1 MTDLLKDIGPDGL
14 LYCIFI
20 VVIVVSLMLD
30 LGIFRKPKE
39 LSYSSAAIQSLIWV
53 SLALAFGALIYFEE
67 GVNGKEYALQYISAY
82 LMEYSLSIDNIFVF
96 VLILTFFKVSKE
108 HYHKVLF
115 WGILG
120 AIVFRIIFILVGIVV
135 VEKFHW
141 VLYGFGVILIYTGY
155 KILMSGSEP
164 EVHPDQNII
173 YKFMKKYFNI
183 LPEEGG
189 GKFVIRRDGKK
200 YYSILFMVVAV
211 LAGTDLVFAI
221 DSIPAA
227 FSISQH
233 RMVVLTSNIFAVL
246 GLRAMFFLLMGAVN
260 KFDYLQQGISFVL
273 MFIGIK
279 MLIEIFDW
287 HIPTEL
293 SLGIIILM
301 LGSAI
306 VLSLLKTKGG
316 KLEE

>member
-1 MTDLLKDIGPDGL
+1 MDTDTMLF
-14 LYCIFI
+14 CIFG
-20 VVIVVSLMLD
+20 VVIVISIVLD

-39 LSYSSAAIQSLIWV
+39 LSNKSAAIQSLIWV
-53 SLALAFGALIYFEE
+53 SLALGFGALIYVEE
-67 GVNGKEYALQYISAY
+67 GKEIALQYISAY

-96 VLILTFFKVSKE
+96 VLILTFFKVSKQ

-120 AIVFRIIFILVGIVV
+120 AIIFRILFITVGIVV

-141 VLYGFGVILIYTGY
+141 ILYGFGVVLIYTGY

-164 EVHPDQNII
+164 EVHPDKNPV
-173 YKFMKKYFNI
+173 YKIMNKYFKI
-183 LPEEGG
+183 LPEEGD

-211 LAGTDLVFAI
+211 LAATDLVFAI
-221 DSIPAA
+221 DSIPAV
-227 FSISQH
+227 FSISQNN
-233 RMVVLTSNIFAVL
+233 MVVLTSNIFAVL

-273 MFIGIK
+273 MFIGVK
-279 MLIEIFDW
+279 MLIEIVDW
-287 HIPTEL
+287 HVPTEL
-293 SLGIIILM
+293 SLLIILLM
-301 LGSAI
+301 LSSAV
-306 VLSLLKTKGG
+306 VLSLLKNSNK
-316 KLEE
+316 KD